1 MLRAKSP
8 LGGALA
14 ALVLLGVI
22 LVGGAA
28 PRAAGAAVG
37 PAAYAAAAPAA
48 AAAAPA
54 AQQPSVVRIGL
65 PQSIS
70 DSGVLIA
77 RARGYFRDQ
86 GLTVEIVP
94 FQSAPDTIPALA
106 SGELEAA
113 GGTIST
119 ALFNA
124 IERGVGLKMVAD
136 KGSSRPGFEYSQIV
150 VRRDLLES
158 GAVREV
164 ADLRGRKIGV
174 ASLRSGVESLV
185 AQVLALG
192 GLSVDD
198 VDLTV
203 LGYPEG
209 VVALGNRAI
218 DANST
223 IEPLLSL
230 GVAQGASGTWE
241 PGRSSSAYGG
251 VYQAGNLVV
260 GPRFAAQ
267 PEQVR
272 RFLVA
277 YLRGVRDYNDATRKG
292 MNRPEIFAMLAKH
305 LTVKDVALWERMV
318 PTGLNPDGR
327 IHVETIREDIERWID
342 LGMLKPED
350 RIDPNQVID
359 HTFVDYAVS
368 RLGPYQ

>member
-1 MLRAKSP
+1 
-8 LGGALA
+8 
-14 ALVLLGVI
+14 
-22 LVGGAA
+22 VG
-28 PRAAGAAVG
+28 
-37 PAAYAAAAPAA
+37 
-48 AAAAPA
+48 
-54 AQQPSVVRIGL
+54 QQPNIVRIGL

-94 FQSAPDTIPALA
+94 FQSAPETIPALA
-106 SGELEAA
+106 SGDLEAA

-119 ALFNA
+119 GLFNA
-124 IERGVGLKMVAD
+124 VERGIGLKMVAD
-136 KGSSRPGFEYSQIV
+136 KGSSRPGFEYSQVV
-150 VRRDLLES
+150 VRRDLLDS

-174 ASLRSGVESLV
+174 ASVRSGVESLV

-192 GLSVDD
+192 GLSVAD

-218 DANST
+218 DAAST

-230 GVAQGASGTWE
+230 GVSQGASGTWE
-241 PGRSSSAYGG
+241 PGRSSGAYGG
-251 VYQAGNLVV
+251 VYQAGTLVI

-267 PEQVR
+267 PDQVR

-277 YLRGVRDYNDATRKG
+277 YLRGVRDYNDAFARG
-292 MNRPEIFAMLAKH
+292 QGRDEIVRL
-305 LTVKDVALWERMV
+305 LVEQTTVKDVTAYDRMQMA
-318 PTGLNPDGR
+318 GLDPNGR
-327 IHVETIREDIERWID
+327 IARQALQID
-342 LGMLKPED
+342 LDYFRRMGYYTGPLTLD
-350 RIDPNQVID
+350 DIIDSSYVEAALQEI
-359 HTFVDYAVS
+359 
-368 RLGPYQ
+368 GPYQ